1 MERHEIAGRSV
12 AGDLMK
18 RFASYLIRYL
28 LLITPTIL
36 MLVALV
42 EFFPYTGLARI
53 AALPAIVVMNSL
65 IIVASFAVP
74 HKGLLSAV
82 LKAVLT
88 IFITLWIAIYFYP
101 QEFSPSVM
109 AQTRDAVRAINNFD
123 NITRD
128 DLNANR
134 NIDNPAYVV
143 ALYKYRDEIPLDGTY
158 QLYEHPDVSIN
169 SLEEIGSKLRG
180 YHKAIWWYLKTFK

>member
-1 MERHEIAGRSV
+1 
-12 AGDLMK
+12 
-18 RFASYLIRYL
+18 
-28 LLITPTIL
+28 
-36 MLVALV
+36 
-42 EFFPYTGLARI
+42 
-53 AALPAIVVMNSL
+53 
-65 IIVASFAVP
+65 
-74 HKGLLSAV
+74 
-82 LKAVLT
+82 
-88 IFITLWIAIYFYP
+88 
-101 QEFSPSVM
+101 M